1 MYPRSVAKLRSA
13 FTKILQL
20 ARILVREQGLD
31 LHDVPQ
37 FFHLDFKVVDNV
49 FGSVEVPQEG
59 VGEEDDAPHRQ
70 GEPFAPLGDIR
81 PRMSDNPTET
91 SMLFFIVVS

>member
-1 MYPRSVAKLRSA
+1 MAKLKST

-20 ARILVREQGLD
+20 ARILVRAQGLD
-31 LHDVPQ
+31 LHDIPQ

-59 VGEEDDAPHRQ
+59 VGEEDDSPL
-70 GEPFAPLGDIR
+70 PFAPLGDIR
-81 PRMSDNPTET
+81 PRMSDDPGMATET
-91 SMLFFIVVS
+91 SKQPSFTLFIRSHM